1 MWLASVS
8 IASNIAESYGRST
21 RGEHMR
27 FLGHARGSKREL
39 QTQLVIAKPLGFGVE
54 RSCGKVETRY
64 ADVSRLLIALM
75 NKLKG

>member
-1 MWLASVS
+1 
-8 IASNIAESYGRST
+8 
-21 RGEHMR
+21 MR